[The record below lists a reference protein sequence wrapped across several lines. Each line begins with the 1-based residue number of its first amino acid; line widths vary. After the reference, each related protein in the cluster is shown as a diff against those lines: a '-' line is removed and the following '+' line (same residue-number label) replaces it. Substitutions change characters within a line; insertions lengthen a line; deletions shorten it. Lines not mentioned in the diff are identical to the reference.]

1 VALAFFTNMSVDQ
14 ASILLCGMNE
24 LILTSTLTGVMC
36 YNTALCIDLL
46 VSLWRPII
54 PASRR
59 MLAYHTLTA
68 ATVGYF
74 TIDLDFVDNYYSNC
88 SSSSQNRINLIN
100 TDPIFILLTVYLC
113 FAVLSVIYAAIQ
125 LKRSFK
131 AYNKQKRRWLC
142 RHIAYVTAFIL
153 LWVWAMISHWYKKTD
168 GDIDYALDQI
178 CEVSIASSGFV
189 LALIRTSE
197 YAFWREFFRYIRTC
211 KNNKEQID
219 PWNLPISILIQN
231 EQKEEVFHMILSG
244 LCNAFDASLPDLD
257 DASHFKYDDYR
268 SHGIQDSFCS
278 NSELSTL
285 VQTASAVIQEFAPSV
300 FFDIRLCSGVS
311 NEDLLM
317 SFSPG
322 RNSNEIR
329 SAGESD
335 GKSGSFMLF
344 THDRRF
350 VLKTISRK
358 ERQHLRKVMLKPY
371 HKHIRTYPN
380 TLLAKI
386 YGLFTLSAPGL
397 SNIHMIVMQN
407 VLVASSFNAIYD
419 LKGSTVARKAR
430 PGSKVLKDLDFL
442 EMSRFKSVDLEES
455 EALTTQLELD
465 AHLLRRLRVMDYS
478 LILGLTTE
486 GEGVHVYQ
494 SFDKKCFY
502 HVGIIDYLI
511 HYDSWKSLETA
522 FRTLKSPH
530 ESRLISAVNPD
541 QYASRFANFVCTVFA
556 AERLIN

>member
-1 VALAFFTNMSVDQ
+1 MSLDQTNS
-14 ASILLCGMNE
+14 LLCGMNE
-24 LILTSTLTGVMC
+24 LILTAALTGVMC

-54 PASRR
+54 SASRR
-59 MLAYHTLTA
+59 MLAYHMLTA
-68 ATVGYF
+68 VTVAYF
-74 TIDLDFVDNYYSNC
+74 TIYLDFVDNYYSKC
-88 SSSSQNRINLIN
+88 SSSSHNRINLIN
-100 TDPIFILLTVYLC
+100 TGPIIILLTVYLC
-113 FAVLSVIYAAIQ
+113 FAFLSVIFAAIR

-153 LWVWAMISHWYKKTD
+153 LWVWAMISYWYSKTD
-168 GDIDYALDQI
+168 GGTDYALDHI
-178 CEVSIASSGFV
+178 CEISIASSGFV
-189 LALIRTSE
+189 LSLIRTSE

-211 KNNKEQID
+211 ENNNEQVD
-219 PWNLPISILIQN
+219 PWNLPISAMIQN
-231 EQKEEVFHMILSG
+231 EQKEEVFHIILSG
-244 LCNAFDASLPDLD
+244 LCNAFDSPLPDLEVP
-257 DASHFKYDDYR
+257 SHFKYDDYR
-268 SHGIQDSFCS
+268 KYGIQDSLRS
-278 NSELSTL
+278 SSGSISTL

-300 FFDIRLCSGVS
+300 FFDIRLCSGIS
-311 NEDLLM
+311 NEDLLR
-317 SFSPG
+317 SFAPG
-322 RNSNEIR
+322 KNLSAIR

-350 VLKTISRK
+350 ILKTVSYK
-358 ERQHLRKVMLKPY
+358 EIQHLRKVMLKPF
-371 HKHIRTYPN
+371 HKHLRTYPN

-407 VLVASSFNAIYD
+407 VLTASSFDAIYD

-430 PGSKVLKDLDFL
+430 PGSKVMKDLDFL
-442 EMSRFKSVDLEES
+442 EMFGRKSIDLDLQERED
-455 EALTTQLELD
+455 LTEQLALD

-478 LILGLTTE
+478 LVLGQTAE
-486 GEGVHVYQ
+486 GVGVHVYQ
-494 SFDKKCFY
+494 SFDSKCFY

-541 QYASRFANFVCTVFA
+541 QYASRFTNFMCTVFA
-556 AERLIN
+556 AERLLN